1 MILTLFLQGAV
12 SQIHAFFHHRFLD
25 LSLIS
30 RFPISGVFC
39 TVHGEIVYPAANNI
53 LFQILFNR
61 CNSSAVGWGD
71 NGGRS
76 PLCFCTVLDFTL
88 FKKEIEMDKSHKG

>member
-12 SQIHAFFHHRFLD
+12 PQIHAFFHHRFLD

-39 TVHGEIVYPAANNI
+39 G
-53 LFQILFNR
+53 
-61 CNSSAVGWGD
+61 
-71 NGGRS
+71 
-76 PLCFCTVLDFTL
+76 VLDFTL
-88 FKKEIEMDKSHKG
+88 FKKEIEIDKSHKG